1 MAFDLGLSQLAIKVL
16 FVVGVQSLWV
26 GITDKTIG
34 TAGHSCP
41 LITSWQ
47 SLIYNDEKEVNEF
60 LFIIL

>member
-47 SLIYNDEKEVNEF
+47 SLIYDDEKEG
-60 LFIIL
+60 